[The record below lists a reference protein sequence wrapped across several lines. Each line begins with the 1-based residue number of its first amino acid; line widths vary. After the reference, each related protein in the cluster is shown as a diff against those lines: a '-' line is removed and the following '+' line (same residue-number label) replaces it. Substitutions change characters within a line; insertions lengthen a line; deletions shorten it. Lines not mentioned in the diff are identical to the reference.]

1 MEIKID
7 MLEKLDA
14 ALTECLNDPGQ
25 IDAEALI
32 RFCYPVIQ
40 KHRNAGL
47 KIESVAVI
55 LQGMGYKVTKGH
67 LVRHLGKIMREQAA
81 VKAACPESE
90 KETATPAA
98 RVKGGVKDSG
108 LSQPAVAVSV
118 NTAVLSM
125 DMPEQVDISVPESNT
140 SSGWE
145 LENRDDLIPAGL
157 LKLAF
162 VEIAGKTYDVRQ
174 PMPREFGES
183 REISRD
189 KVKPGSLNWDEY
201 AQREDWRTAFE
212 QAMRMKWRPL
222 FRKWLIEQGYTGIRD

>member
-1 MEIKID
+1 MEIKMD
-7 MLEKLDA
+7 MLDKLDA

-98 RVKGGVKDSG
+98 RVNGGVKESG
-108 LSQPAVAVSV
+108 LSQPAVAVSA

-125 DMPEQVDISVPESNT
+125 DMPEQVDISVPESIT

-145 LENRDDLIPAGL
+145 LENRDDLIPAEL

-174 PMPREFGES
+174 PMPIEFGDP
-183 REISRD
+183 REAARD
-189 KVKPGSLNWDEY
+189 QVNPDSPNWNEYRVKSNHRGE
-201 AQREDWRTAFE
+201 FE
-212 QAMRMKWRPL
+212 RGRRLVWRPS
-222 FRKWLIEQGYTGIRD
+222 FEKWLVEQGYMAIAT